1 MELWESRDTMSRH
14 PTHTKEEIMK
24 RMSVIITLFLCVA
37 LLGSSALAADK
48 IVLKKYPDLKI
59 GFLNVNFIKQWP
71 LGVESA
77 KKTIDFASEQ
87 GFWWIEIRDPFATL
101 TLAQAKELAVY
112 AKQRDIEVAYA
123 MNIGLLDDNF
133 WEVFSRGL
141 ANAAVFDGPRTIRT
155 AGPGLEFAN
164 DPKKTSWTYM
174 ELRRAISVANQ
185 AANMAKSLGLQYVV
199 ENGVEPFKG
208 DGWSSYGTV
217 ELFAR
222 VNSNVGFQLDT
233 GNFFCVSRVWTK
245 PADAQAFIA
254 KYADRMGYMH
264 LKTSSPDHKVQQVI
278 ADNELDFDI
287 IFAIA
292 SKAGRPYVGFELDQ
306 PATLDQAIE
315 NHKKSVEY
323 LKGKFGG

>member
-1 MELWESRDTMSRH
+1 
-14 PTHTKEEIMK
+14 MK

-37 LLGSSALAADK
+37 LFAGSGFAADK

-77 KKTIDFASEQ
+77 KKVIDFAKEQ
-87 GFWWIEIRDPFATL
+87 GYSWIEIRDPMATL
-101 TLAQAKELAVY
+101 TLAQSKELAVY
-112 AKQRDIEVAYA
+112 AKQRDVEVAYA
-123 MNIGLLDDNF
+123 MNIGLLDPNF
-133 WEVFSRGL
+133 MEVFSRGL

-164 DPKKTSWTYM
+164 DPKKTTWSYW
-174 ELRRAISVANQ
+174 ELQKAIGIANQ
-185 AANMAKSLGLQYVV
+185 AGNMAKMFGLQYVV
-199 ENGVEPFKG
+199 ENGVEAIKG
-208 DGWSSYGTV
+208 DASSYGTV
-217 ELFAR
+217 ELFAGF
-222 VNSNVGFQLDT
+222 NSNVGFQLDT

-245 PADAQAFIA
+245 PADAQAFVE

-264 LKTSSPDHKVQQVI
+264 LKTSSPEHKVQQVI

-292 SKAGRPYVGFELDQ
+292 SKAKMPYVGFELDQ
-306 PATLDQAIE
+306 PATLEQAIE

-323 LKGKFGG
+323 LMGKFGG

>member
-1 MELWESRDTMSRH
+1 
-14 PTHTKEEIMK
+14 MK

-77 KKTIDFASEQ
+77 KKTIDFANEQ
-87 GFWWIEIRDPFATL
+87 GYWWIEIRDPFATL
-101 TLAQAKELAVY
+101 TLAQCKELAVY

-123 MNIGLLDDNF
+123 MNIGLLDPNF

-164 DPKKTSWTYM
+164 DAKKTSWSYM
-174 ELRRAISVANQ
+174 ELRQAISVANQ

-199 ENGVEPFKG
+199 ENGLEPIKG
-208 DGWSSYGTV
+208 DGWATYGTV
-217 ELFAR
+217 ELFAG

-245 PADAQAFIA
+245 PADAQAFIE
-254 KYADRMGYMH
+254 KYASRMGYMH

-292 SKAGRPYVGFELDQ
+292 SKAKMPYVGFELDQ
-306 PATLDQAIE
+306 PATLEQAID

-323 LKGKFGG
+323 LMGKFGG

>member
-1 MELWESRDTMSRH
+1 MELWKSGDTTSRH

-77 KKTIDFASEQ
+77 KKAIDFANEQ

-101 TLAQAKELAVY
+101 TLAQCKELAAY
-112 AKQRDIEVAYA
+112 AKQRNIEVAYA

-164 DPKKTSWTYM
+164 NEKKTSWTYA
-174 ELRRAISVANQ
+174 ELQKAVQRANQ
-185 AANMAKSLGLQYVV
+185 AANMAKAAGLQYVV
-199 ENGVEPFKG
+199 ENGLEPIKG
-208 DGWSSYGTV
+208 DGVSTFGTV
-217 ELFAR
+217 ELFGNA
-222 VNSNVGFQLDT
+222 NSNLGFQFDT

-245 PADAQAFIA
+245 PADAQAFVE
-254 KYADRMGYMH
+254 KYASRMGYMH

-278 ADNELDFDI
+278 GDNELDFDI
-287 IFAIA
+287 IFAIVT
-292 SKAGRPYVGFELDQ
+292 KAKMPYVGFELDQ

-315 NHKKSVEY
+315 NHKKSVAY

>member
-1 MELWESRDTMSRH
+1 
-14 PTHTKEEIMK
+14 MK

-48 IVLKKYPDLKI
+48 IVLKKYPELKM
-59 GFLNVNFIKQWP
+59 GLLNVNFIKQWP

-77 KKTIDFASEQ
+77 KKVIDFANEQ

-123 MNIGLLDDNF
+123 MNIGLLDPNF
-133 WEVFSRGL
+133 MEVFSRGL

-164 DPKKTSWTYM
+164 DPKKTAWTYL
-174 ELRRAISVANQ
+174 EIRRAIAIANQ
-185 AANMAKSLGLQYVV
+185 AANLAKSLGLQYVV
-199 ENGVEPFKG
+199 ENALETIKG
-208 DGWSSYGTV
+208 GMGDYGTV
-217 ELFAR
+217 ELFAG

-245 PADAQAFIA
+245 PADAQAFIE
-254 KYADRMGYMH
+254 KYASRMGYIH

-292 SKAGRPYVGFELDQ
+292 SKAKSLYVGFELDQ
-306 PATLDQAIE
+306 PATLEQAIE

-323 LKGKFGG
+323 LQGKFGG

>member
-1 MELWESRDTMSRH
+1 
-14 PTHTKEEIMK
+14 MK

-77 KKTIDFASEQ
+77 KKVIDFAKEQ
-87 GFWWIEIRDPFATL
+87 GYSWIEIRDPMATL
-101 TLAQAKELAVY
+101 TLAQSKELAVY
-112 AKQRDIEVAYA
+112 AKQRDVEVAYA
-123 MNIGLLDDNF
+123 MNIGLLDPNF
-133 WEVFSRGL
+133 MEVFSRGL

-164 DPKKTSWTYM
+164 DPKKTTWSYW
-174 ELRRAISVANQ
+174 ELQKAIGIANQ
-185 AANMAKSLGLQYVV
+185 AGNMAKMFGLQYVV
-199 ENGVEPFKG
+199 ENGVEAIKG
-208 DGWSSYGTV
+208 DASSYGTV
-217 ELFAR
+217 ELFAGF
-222 VNSNVGFQLDT
+222 NSNVGFQLDT

-245 PADAQAFIA
+245 PADAQAFVE

-264 LKTSSPDHKVQQVI
+264 LKTSSPEHKVQQVI

-292 SKAGRPYVGFELDQ
+292 SKAKMPYVGFELDQ
-306 PATLDQAIE
+306 PATLEQAIE

-323 LKGKFGG
+323 LQGKFGG

>member
-1 MELWESRDTMSRH
+1 
-14 PTHTKEEIMK
+14 MK
-24 RMSVIITLFLCVA
+24 RMSVLITLFLCVA

-48 IVLKKYPDLKI
+48 IVLKKYPDLKM

-77 KKTIDFASEQ
+77 KKVIDFANEQ
-87 GFWWIEIRDPFATL
+87 GFWWIEIRDPYATL
-101 TLAQAKELAVY
+101 TLAQDKELAVY

-123 MNIGLLDDNF
+123 MNIGLLDPNF
-133 WEVFSRGL
+133 MEVFSRGL

-155 AGPGLEFAN
+155 AGPGLEFGN
-164 DPKKTSWTYM
+164 DPKKTFWTYL
-174 ELRRAISVANQ
+174 EIRRAISVANQ
-185 AANMAKSLGLQYVV
+185 AANMAKALGLQYVV
-199 ENGVEPFKG
+199 ENGVEPIKG
-208 DGWSSYGTV
+208 DGMGYYGTV
-217 ELFAR
+217 ELFAG

-245 PADAQAFIA
+245 PADAQAFIE
-254 KYADRMGYMH
+254 KYAARMGYMH
-264 LKTSSPDHKVQQVI
+264 LKTSSPNHMVQQVL

-292 SKAGRPYVGFELDQ
+292 SKAKMPYVGFELDQ
-306 PATLDQAIE
+306 PATLEQAIE